1 MSHTEYN
8 TPQEQENNIL
18 FIFVHCFTEIMCMLT
33 RNIIHKA
40 KSQTILGVR
49 LFAFVKI
56 TTMLLR
62 YIFQLKTGTQ
72 MCRKSCISVLGEK
85 GIVIHYN
92 SLFNRQVTSREFWRI
107 RRFSHLC
114 LNISSD
120 RGLITS
126 SISWFCFQADL
137 MLEHASPS
145 GVQLSLPLTSFL
157 FLVLSWALWTHFSKS
172 EFTSHQAPCQ
182 FHSSYWL
189 NNDLLLLIF
198 FTVLL
203 QTMRTILQS
212 HKPPA
217 KGLPWW
223 LSGKEATCQCRRRGF
238 DPWVRKI
245 PLEKEM
251 ATHSSILAWRI
262 PWTEKPG
269 GLQSTGLQRA
279 RHNLA
284 TKQQGAPG
292 LQSL

>member
-1 MSHTEYN
+1 
-8 TPQEQENNIL
+8 
-18 FIFVHCFTEIMCMLT
+18 
-33 RNIIHKA
+33 
-40 KSQTILGVR
+40 
-49 LFAFVKI
+49 
-56 TTMLLR
+56 
-62 YIFQLKTGTQ
+62 
-72 MCRKSCISVLGEK
+72 
-85 GIVIHYN
+85 
-92 SLFNRQVTSREFWRI
+92 
-107 RRFSHLC
+107 
-114 LNISSD
+114 
-120 RGLITS
+120 
-126 SISWFCFQADL
+126 

-182 FHSSYWL
+182 FHSSYRL

-217 KGLPWW
+217 KGLPWR
-223 LSGKEATCQCRRRGF
+223 LSGKEPTCQCRRRGF

-245 PLEKEM
+245 PLKKEM

-269 GLQSTGLQRA
+269 GLQSMGLQRA

-292 LQSL
+292 LQSPWRLWWPWSCGHQRTLRTFLGPRCHIHCFCGKCSPSSQGMTYHLSEKDPFINYYFYLRGKYTLEKLHEV